1 MSPVQPSRRARAG
14 RAARWLVLAVAWT
27 VVALLISAGA
37 AGIVVGLDHVP
48 GTQARPEL
56 TWAGD
61 EAATARLDA
70 VQAELQALSTK
81 VDDLGVDARGALAS
95 LAGQDLATVQA
106 AVDEGAAL
114 VAEIDA
120 ASLRIR
126 TDLATVP
133 GVSGRF
139 ARLVTSDAVRERHAA
154 MVDALDA
161 TGGLDVAWDRLT
173 RGSIAAARLSQLLA
187 DHDRTMGE
195 AILEG
200 RERNYAEAIAI
211 IDDAA
216 RYLDEADGMRG
227 ELARTVD
234 VSTLDQWL
242 SRNRTYDG
250 ALRELYTAI
259 QASGGVRTE
268 EVSDALAKE
277 RAARRQLP
285 PDTRG
290 LVVIMGEIGQG
301 GLNGAVIAI
310 EQARAALADAIRN
323 LPAASAAP

>member
-1 MSPVQPSRRARAG
+1 MSLVKPSRRARAG
-14 RAARWLVLAVAWT
+14 RAVRGLALAIAWT
-27 VVALLISAGA
+27 AVALLISAGA
-37 AGIVVGLDHVP
+37 AGIIVGFDHVP
-48 GTQARPEL
+48 GTGARAEL

-70 VQAELQALSTK
+70 VQADLEALRPM
-81 VDDLGVDARGALAS
+81 VDELGVDARGALAS

-114 VAEIDA
+114 VSEIDD

-126 TDLATVP
+126 TDLAAVP
-133 GVSGRF
+133 GTSGRF
-139 ARLVTSDAVRERHAA
+139 ARLITSDAVRERHAA

-161 TGGLDVAWDRLT
+161 TEGLDVAWDRLT

-200 RERNYAEAIAI
+200 RDRNYPAAIDI
-211 IDDAA
+211 IDDAG
-216 RYLDEADGMRG
+216 RFLDEADGMRG

-234 VSTLDQWL
+234 VSTLDEWL
-242 SRNRTYDG
+242 SRNRTYDA
-250 ALRELYTAI
+250 ALRELYSAI
-259 QASGGVRTE
+259 RASGGVRTD
-268 EVSDALAKE
+268 EVTDALAKE

-290 LVVIMGEIGQG
+290 LVVIMAEIGQG

-310 EQARAALADAIRN
+310 EQARGALADAIRN
-323 LPAASAAP
+323 LPAASPTP